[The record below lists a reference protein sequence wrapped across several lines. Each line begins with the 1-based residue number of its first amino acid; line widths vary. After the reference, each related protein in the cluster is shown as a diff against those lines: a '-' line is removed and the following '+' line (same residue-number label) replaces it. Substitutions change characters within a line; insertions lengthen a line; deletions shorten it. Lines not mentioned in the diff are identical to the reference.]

1 MQVGDIF
8 KYKAMG
14 SIHTDVD
21 GMVGIV
27 LAKPNSRGQ
36 YKVQVGHK
44 ILWLLRSMMEVL
56 CK

>member
-1 MQVGDIF
+1 MKVGDIF

-21 GMVGIV
+21 GMVGMV
-27 LAKPNSRGQ
+27 LSEPNSKGQ
-36 YKVQVGHK
+36 YKTQVGHK
-44 ILWLLRSMMEVL
+44 TLWLMRSMMEVI